1 VHKKGR
7 WGTLTIMAY
16 RTKQAAAIF
25 GVTEQTIHVWSREFA
40 WRLSGTATPG
50 HKKQR
55 SFTKEDMQVF
65 DLISSMQ
72 KQKHTFDDIQASL
85 KAGSIGDVPLVE
97 PEEVQAIVST
107 EFETRLA
114 FENDRLKS
122 MLVDA
127 QTALNKA
134 RVDLEELR
142 EVKEENTHLK
152 ARLTAQ
158 EQTKAELV
166 DHLKQEVAEL
176 QTKVETL
183 AKEAGHQYAVGYKAG
198 LTDNNLLSKS
208 TNDSSEEG

>member
-1 VHKKGR
+1 
-7 WGTLTIMAY
+7 MAY

-40 WRLSGTATPG
+40 WRLSTTANPG

-72 KQKHTFDDIQASL
+72 KQKHTFDDIHASL
-85 KAGSIGDVPLVE
+85 KVGSIGEAPLVE

-107 EFETRLA
+107 EAETRLA
-114 FENDRLKS
+114 FENTRLKS

-127 QTALNKA
+127 QTALKKA
-134 RVDLEELR
+134 QTDLEEMR
-142 EVKEENTHLK
+142 EVKEENTLLK

-166 DHLKQEVAEL
+166 DHLKQEVTEL
-176 QTKVETL
+176 QAKVETL
-183 AKEAGHQYAVGYKAG
+183 AKEAGQQYAVGYKTG
-198 LTDNNLLSKS
+198 LTDQSLLSKP
-208 TNDSSEEG
+208 TNSSSDEGS